1 MRYLASLIAFAIWI
15 TGIVVA
21 KGFWWTVGAIFIPP
35 ISWYLA
41 IEFALTKF

>member
-1 MRYLASLIAFAIWI
+1 MTQLAKLLAFAIWI
-15 TGIVVA
+15 LGIVVA

-41 IEFALTKF
+41 IEFALTKI

>member
-1 MRYLASLIAFAIWI
+1 MAQLVKLLAFAIWI

-21 KGFWWTVGAIFIPP
+21 KGFWWTVGAIFIQP